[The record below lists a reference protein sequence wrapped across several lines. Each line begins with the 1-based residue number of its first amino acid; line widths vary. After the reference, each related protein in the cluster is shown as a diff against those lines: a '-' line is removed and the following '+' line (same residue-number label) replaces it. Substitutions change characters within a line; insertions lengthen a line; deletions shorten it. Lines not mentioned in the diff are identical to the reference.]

1 MPKLSALIVSV
12 LSIFVLVGLV
22 SATVLPRNIRCEITA
37 PYCEDKTGHLITTLP
52 RDVHGDY
59 DADVEDLSDSA
70 QDELAAPL
78 CNDNSQCNL
87 GQICNQGFCVAG
99 SVVADAPQTGADV
112 LSAPNAA
119 PDDASAGVVSW
130 EEEGAGAL
138 EMSLCGRTG
147 GLRETKYC
155 LPVVALNELPLL
167 GTKATTIASPIAWIM
182 Y

>member
-1 MPKLSALIVSV
+1 MPKLSPLIVSV

-37 PYCEDKTGHLITTLP
+37 PYCEDKTGHLITTLR

-99 SVVADAPQTGADV
+99 CKSNVDCSRFHTCSKGSCTDSRGSRCAPNRSRCS
-112 LSAPNAA
+112 LSAECC
-119 PDDASAGVVSW
+119 S
-130 EEEGAGAL
+130 
-138 EMSLCGRTG
+138 GRCKRWG
-147 GLRETKYC
+147 GFVGRRRC
-155 LPVVALNELPLL
+155 RGFRDV
-167 GTKATTIASPIAWIM
+167 
-182 Y
+182 